1 MDCIKRTHVYKQ
13 NTGYSLALD
22 VYMPESAGNSLPA
35 VMFIHG
41 GALIF
46 GGREMIEENE
56 MTAIVSEGMAY
67 VSIDYRLAPET
78 KLMDI
83 KEDVEDALRWMR
95 EDGARLY
102 GFDPGRISVLGKSA
116 GGYLALLCGTFQNK
130 PTAIISFYG
139 YGDILGDWY
148 SRPSPHY
155 LTHPLVA
162 QDDAEQ
168 CVRSGVPTNA
178 GFVERWPLYLF
189 SRQTGSWAALVS
201 GHDPIEEKDALSPYC
216 PILNVDAHFPPTLL
230 LHGSVDTDVP
240 VEQSKEM
247 YAALTGAGIEANLLI
262 FPGADHGFDSIW
274 RNIPEEFGIVTHFL
288 KETQRG

>member
-1 MDCIKRTHVYKQ
+1 M
-13 NTGYSLALD
+13 S
-22 VYMPESAGNSLPA
+22 ESAGNNLPA
-35 VMFIHG
+35 VMYMHG

-46 GGREMIEENE
+46 GGREMINENE
-56 MTAIVSEGMAY
+56 MKAIVSEGTAY

-95 EDGARLY
+95 EDGVRLY
-102 GFDPGRISVLGKSA
+102 GFDPDRITVLGKSA

-130 PTAIISFYG
+130 PNAIISFYG

-148 SRPSPHY
+148 SLPSPYY
-155 LTHPLVA
+155 LKHPLVD
-162 QDDAEQ
+162 QNDANK
-168 CVRSGVPTNA
+168 CVRSVVPTHT
-178 GFVERWPLYLF
+178 GIEERWPLYLF
-189 SRQTGSWAALVS
+189 TRQTGSWAILVS
-201 GHDPIEEKDALSPYC
+201 GHDPLEEKDVLAPYC

-230 LHGSVDTDVP
+230 LHGSEDTDVP

-247 YAALTGAGIEANLLI
+247 YATLTGAGIEANLLI

-274 RNIPEEFGIVTHFL
+274 RNIPEELGIVTHFL
-288 KETQRG
+288 KETQGAKK